1 MWFPL
6 PAVRRDAG
14 EGPNQ
19 RPHLCAPGN
28 LVMGAFI
35 SLPCVLKCV
44 RHQSKST
51 VRILSLQLFLRPSS
65 CLRHWPLWASVA
77 AFLAVSGC
85 ATTPQSPPAPAG
97 PAASVRASPTPD
109 LRKFASFLAR
119 FRVKALAAGISPA
132 VFDSSLGTVTPNAQI
147 YALENQQPEF
157 VRPIWSYIDTAVS
170 PMRVADGRRELFG
183 NAAMLDAL
191 EARFGVPKQILV
203 AIWGMETDY
212 GADLG
217 HYDMFQALAT
227 LAFEGSRARFGE
239 RELLAALH
247 MEQDEGYAPSMM
259 VSSWAGAFGQ
269 TQFMPTTFLAHAVAA
284 EPGGHIDLWHSP
296 ADALASTANLLVAY
310 GWTKDTPVLRE
321 VQLPQGFP
329 YGEAELSNLEPTAY
343 WQGLGVKTATGQ
355 DLPAGPS
362 AAIFLPAG
370 AQGPAFLTYA
380 NFQVLLAYNHATAYA
395 LGVSLLAQQI
405 MGGPAVLHS
414 WPRAEAPLD
423 HADAETLQRDLK
435 ILGYHPGPVDGLIG
449 PHVREALRAYQRHQG
464 LVPDG
469 FATHQLLLRIEAN
482 ARAQAG

>member
-1 MWFPL
+1 
-6 PAVRRDAG
+6 
-14 EGPNQ
+14 
-19 RPHLCAPGN
+19 
-28 LVMGAFI
+28 MGAFT
-35 SLPCVLKCV
+35 SLLCVLECV
-44 RHQSKST
+44 RRQSKST
-51 VRILSLQLFLRPSS
+51 VRNFSLQLSQRPSS
-65 CLRHWPLWASVA
+65 CLRHWPLWASLA

-85 ATTPQSPPAPAG
+85 ATMPQNTPSPTAPAPAVT
-97 PAASVRASPTPD
+97 ATSSPD
-109 LRKFASFLAR
+109 LTKFAAFLTA
-119 FRVKALAAGISPA
+119 FRAKALGAGISPT
-132 VFDSSLGTVTPNAQI
+132 VYDRSLGAVTPNPQI
-147 YALENQQPEF
+147 YALENRQPEF
-157 VRPIWSYIDTAVS
+157 VRPIWSYLDTALS
-170 PMRVADGRRELFG
+170 PMRIADGRKEL
-183 NAAMLDAL
+183 AAHATMLEQL

-227 LAFEGSRARFGE
+227 LAFEGRRAQFGE
-239 RELLAALH
+239 RELLAALS
-247 MEQDEGYAPSMM
+247 MEQQEGYAPSMM

-310 GWTKDTPVLRE
+310 GWTPQAPVLRE
-321 VQLPQGFP
+321 VQLPSGFP
-329 YGEAELSNLEPTAY
+329 YGQAELSNLEPTAY
-343 WQGLGVKTATGQ
+343 WQRLGVKTATGQ
-355 DLPAGPS
+355 ALPEGPS

-370 AQGPAFLTYA
+370 AQGPAFLTYS
-380 NFQVLLAYNHATAYA
+380 NFKVLLAYNHADAYG

-423 HADAETLQRDLK
+423 HTQAVTLQRDLK

-449 PHVREALRAYQRHQG
+449 PHVREAVRAYQRQQG

-469 FATHQLLLRIEAN
+469 FATLQLLLRIEAD
-482 ARAQAG
+482 ARTG